1 MDDRRKTALKYFDA
15 NRDFMDTTV
24 KNNIE
29 TYRKGKAVISVTDE
43 DGKPIE
49 NVRITAKQ
57 LNHEFKY
64 GANIFM
70 LDELE
75 TEEKNDIYK
84 KAFPEAFNLATLP
97 FYWDTLEPEEG
108 KPRFSKD
115 SAKIYRRPAPDLCL
129 EYCKEH
135 GIEPKMHCL
144 NYDHFSPEW
153 IRNADVPTHKRKLEK
168 RFSEL
173 AEHYADVIPSWEV
186 TNETH
191 WGRYDESAS
200 KFYWE
205 DDFVEWSFLTAEKYF
220 HNNHLVINDGDQFDY
235 YWGNRSPYFMEI
247 ERLLRNPNVHLD
259 SIGMQFHSWGT
270 LNGEPNL
277 ARTRYNPEHIYN
289 VLDTYAKLG
298 KKLQITEM
306 TIPAYSSS
314 EEDEAIQAELI
325 EKLYAVFFSH
335 PNMEAI
341 IYWNLVDGYAFGAEQ
356 GDMTKGE
363 NVYYGGLMN
372 FDLSKKKAF
381 DVIKN
386 LFGKKWRTKADCTT
400 DENGKTHFRGFYGD
414 YELTVS
420 ANGKTKTLVMPLS
433 EMRKNEIK
441 IKM

>member
-49 NVRITAKQ
+49 NARITAKQ

-75 TEEKNDIYK
+75 TEEKNDAYK

-108 KPRFSKD
+108 KPRFFKD
-115 SAKIYRRPAPDLCL
+115 SPKIYRRPAPDLCV
-129 EYCKEH
+129 EYCKEK

-144 NYDHFSPEW
+144 NYDHFSPDW
-153 IRNADVPTHKRKLEK
+153 IRNADVSTHKRKLEK
-168 RFSEL
+168 RFKEL
-173 AEHYADVIPSWEV
+173 AERYADVIPSWEV

-191 WGRYDESAS
+191 WWFNGESAS
-200 KFYWE
+200 RFYGE
-205 DDFVEWSFLTAEKYF
+205 DDFVEWSFLTADRYF

-235 YWGNRSPYFMEI
+235 YWGNRSQYFMEI

-259 SIGMQFHSWGT
+259 SIGMQFHSFF
-270 LNGEPNL
+270 LLDSEADRAQL
-277 ARTRYNPEHIYN
+277 RYNPEHLYT
-289 VLDTYAKLG
+289 VLDKYAQLG

-306 TIPAYSSS
+306 TIPAYSGSA
-314 EEDEAIQAELI
+314 EDEAIQAELI
-325 EKLYAVFFSH
+325 EKLYTVFFSH
-335 PNMEAI
+335 PKMEAI
-341 IYWNLVDGYAFGAEQ
+341 IYWNLVDGYAFGAKQ

-363 NVYYGGLMN
+363 NVFYGGLMN
-372 FDLSKKKAF
+372 FDLTKKKAF